1 LKDFN
6 PLGKN
11 KIIACQGG
19 CAQYAIVPSRNLY
32 PIKTDISV
40 NEACLL
46 EPFGV
51 AHHACESAEV

>member
-1 LKDFN
+1 MFS
-6 PLGKN
+6 GKN
-11 KIIACQGG
+11 KAIACQGG

-32 PIKTDISV
+32 PIKSGISS

-51 AHHACESAEV
+51 AHHACEAAEVFF